1 MLIHGHVVYNGI
13 IDMSMLHQA
22 GRPFK
27 QEVLCTDV
35 LVVGSGAAGLTA
47 ALAAARN
54 GAKTT
59 LVEYQ
64 GYVGGIST
72 MLPWLGFHDRDYR
85 LVVKGMALEFT
96 ERLQAMGGA
105 SEFCLDPKC
114 GSAISIDGHLWKCLA
129 MQLLDEA
136 GVRLM
141 LHTQVIDTIREG
153 NRIVG
158 VTVAHKSGMQ
168 EIRASVI
175 IDCSG
180 DGDVAAKGRVA
191 WEKGRLR
198 DGLVQSPTLVFK
210 LAGVNRT
217 RLIQACRDK
226 SLNYR
231 EWIAD
236 HPDLWQKMMNRLD
249 KLPVFI
255 FGGFAPLVNQARSQG
270 DFDLPQSRVIGV
282 KLHQEDQFLVVMTR
296 MLGLDPTD
304 IDSISSA
311 YAGTY
316 HQIPALV
323 KFFRKYVPG
332 FENAYLLEI
341 APMLGI
347 RESRRIV
354 GDYMLTAD
362 DLVAGRRFDDA
373 VAMGG
378 YHIDIHRPSG
388 TWVESQNVRTYTI
401 PYRSLIAAD
410 VEGLLMAGKCISA
423 THEAIASTRVI
434 PICMAQGQ
442 AVGTAAALAVRHHSG
457 LRQIDLKEL
466 QSVLV
471 HQGAEIGTT
480 LEPPNQQAIDEI
492 GQLPIEEE
500 QTLGEKDEASQM
512 ESAWIASP
520 NSK

>member
-1 MLIHGHVVYNGI
+1 MQSMDVIFCGI
-13 IDMSMLHQA
+13 IMVSIIEQVRSGRSLGTLHT
-22 GRPFK
+22 
-27 QEVLCTDV
+27 EV
-35 LVVGSGAAGLTA
+35 LVVGAGAAGVTA

-54 GAKTT
+54 GSKTI
-59 LVEYQ
+59 LVESQ
-64 GYVGGIST
+64 GYVGGISA

-85 LVVKGMALEFT
+85 MVVKGIALELAV
-96 ERLQAMGGA
+96 RLQTMGGA

-129 MQLLDEA
+129 MQWLDET

-141 LHTQVIDTIREG
+141 LHTQMIDTIREG
-153 NRIVG
+153 ERIVG
-158 VTVAHKSGMQ
+158 VTIAHKSGIQ
-168 EIRASVI
+168 DIRASVV

-180 DGDVAAKGRVA
+180 DGDVAAKGGVA
-191 WEKGRLR
+191 WEKGRLH

-210 LAGVNRT
+210 LAGVNRSD
-217 RLIQACRDK
+217 LIRACRDK

-231 EWIAD
+231 EWIAGY
-236 HPDLWQKMMNRLD
+236 PDLWEKMMGRLD
-249 KLPVFI
+249 KLPVFV
-255 FGGFAPLVNQARSQG
+255 FGGFASLVEQARRQG
-270 DFDLPQSRVIGV
+270 DFDLPQTRVIGV
-282 KLHQEDQFLVVMTR
+282 KLHQEDQFLAVMTR

-316 HQIPALV
+316 HQVPTLV
-323 KFFRKYVPG
+323 GFFRKYVPG

-354 GDYMLTAD
+354 GDYMLTAQ

-388 TWVESQNVRTYTI
+388 TWVESQNVLAYTI
-401 PYRSLIAAD
+401 PYRSLIAGD

-442 AVGTAAALAVRHHSG
+442 AVGTAAALAVRHHTA
-457 LRQIDLKEL
+457 LREVDIREL
-466 QSVLV
+466 QGLLV
-471 HQGAEIGTT
+471 HQGSEIGST

-492 GQLPIEEE
+492 GQLPMEED
-500 QTLGEKDEASQM
+500 QTVGEKDEASRM
-512 ESAWIASP
+512 ESAWIASHD
-520 NSK
+520 SK